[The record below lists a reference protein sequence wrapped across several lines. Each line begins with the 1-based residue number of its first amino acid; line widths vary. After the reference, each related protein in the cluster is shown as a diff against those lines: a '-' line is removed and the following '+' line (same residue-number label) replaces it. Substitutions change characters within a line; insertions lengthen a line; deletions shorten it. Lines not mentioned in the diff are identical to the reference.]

1 LEKNRANFLI
11 GKEKSLNEI
20 CDVSSKEVLN
30 LYDNWL
36 KWLLNQKN
44 YSPNT
49 ISSYSYDYKYFINF
63 VFNHLSASK
72 VSLKDLQKLALRD
85 FRSWLSFLKTIN
97 PNLSAKSLARA
108 RASIKSFY
116 FYCILMK
123 KIKSSEIYNLANP
136 KLPKNLPRA
145 VSENQIIKVINILKC
160 EKNKFLQLRNTA
172 LIYLLWG
179 CGLRVSE
186 LLSLNNKQINDNYII
201 IFGKG
206 KKERIVPLLPEI
218 KIKITEWIEWKHK
231 NFNYDNDALFISR
244 LGKRLSPRYVQKL
257 IEKLRLQLDLD
268 KNFTPHALRHSFA
281 TQLLM
286 NGVDLRTLQMMLGHS
301 SLSTTQHYLKVTNKF
316 VENVYKKTHP
326 RAKEN

>member
-1 LEKNRANFLI
+1 MISK
-11 GKEKSLNEI
+11 GKSLNEI
-20 CDVSSKEVLN
+20 CDISSEEVLI

-63 VFNHLSASK
+63 VFNHLSESK
-72 VSLKDLQKLALRD
+72 VSLKDLQKLELRD

-116 FYCILMK
+116 FYCILIK

-136 KLPKNLPRA
+136 KLQKNLPRA
-145 VSENQIIKVINILKC
+145 VSENQIIKVIDILKC

-186 LLSLNNKQINDNYII
+186 LLSLNNQQINDNYII

-218 KIKITEWIEWKHK
+218 KIKITEWIEWKHQ

-257 IEKLRLQLDLD
+257 IEKLRQQLDLD

-326 RAKEN
+326 RAKES

>member
-1 LEKNRANFLI
+1 MI
-11 GKEKSLNEI
+11 SKEKSLNEI

-116 FYCILMK
+116 FYCILIK

-186 LLSLNNKQINDNYII
+186 LLSLNNQQIKDNYII

>member
-1 LEKNRANFLI
+1 MI
-11 GKEKSLNEI
+11 DKEKSLNEI
-20 CDVSSKEVLN
+20 CDISSKEVLN
-30 LYDNWL
+30 LYDSWL

-63 VFNHLSASK
+63 VFNHLSTSK
-72 VSLKDLQKLALRD
+72 VRLKDLQKLALRD

-116 FYCILMK
+116 FYCILIK

-186 LLSLNNKQINDNYII
+186 LLSLNNQQINDNYII

-301 SLSTTQHYLKVTNKF
+301 SLATTQHYLKVTNKF

>member
-1 LEKNRANFLI
+1 MI

-20 CDVSSKEVLN
+20 CDISSKEVLN

-49 ISSYSYDYKYFINF
+49 ISSYSYDFKYFINF
-63 VFNHLSASK
+63 VFNHLSANR
-72 VSLKDLQKLALRD
+72 VSLKDLQKLELRD
-85 FRSWLSFLKTIN
+85 FRSWLSYLKTIN
-97 PNLSAKSLARA
+97 PSLSAKSLARA

-116 FYCILMK
+116 FYCILIK

-145 VSENQIIKVINILKC
+145 VSESQIIKVIEILKF

-218 KIKITEWIEWKHK
+218 KIKITEWIEWKHQ

-257 IEKLRLQLDLD
+257 IEKLRQQLDLD

>member
-1 LEKNRANFLI
+1 MI

-72 VSLKDLQKLALRD
+72 VSLKELQKLELRD

-116 FYCILMK
+116 FYCILIK

-145 VSENQIIKVINILKC
+145 VSESQIIKVIDILKS

-186 LLSLNNKQINDNYII
+186 LLSLNNKQIKDNYII

-218 KIKITEWIEWKHK
+218 KIKITEWIEWKYK

>member
-1 LEKNRANFLI
+1 LI

-44 YSPNT
+44 YSHNT

-63 VFNHLSASK
+63 VFNHSAVSK

-116 FYCILMK
+116 FYCILIK
-123 KIKSSEIYNLANP
+123 KIKSSEIYNLASP

-186 LLSLNNKQINDNYII
+186 LLSLNDKQINDNYII

-218 KIKITEWIEWKHK
+218 KIKITEWIEWKHQ

-257 IEKLRLQLDLD
+257 IEKLRQQLDLD

>member
-1 LEKNRANFLI
+1 MI

-63 VFNHLSASK
+63 VFNHLSVSK

-116 FYCILMK
+116 FYCILLK
-123 KIKSSEIYNLANP
+123 KLNH
-136 KLPKNLPRA
+136 
-145 VSENQIIKVINILKC
+145 Q
-160 EKNKFLQLRNTA
+160 KFITLLTQNYQKIFLELYLR
-172 LIYLLWG
+172 
-179 CGLRVSE
+179 
-186 LLSLNNKQINDNYII
+186 
-201 IFGKG
+201 
-206 KKERIVPLLPEI
+206 
-218 KIKITEWIEWKHK
+218 
-231 NFNYDNDALFISR
+231 SR
-244 LGKRLSPRYVQKL
+244 
-257 IEKLRLQLDLD
+257 
-268 KNFTPHALRHSFA
+268 
-281 TQLLM
+281 
-286 NGVDLRTLQMMLGHS
+286 
-301 SLSTTQHYLKVTNKF
+301 
-316 VENVYKKTHP
+316 
-326 RAKEN
+326 

>member
-1 LEKNRANFLI
+1 MI

-72 VSLKDLQKLALRD
+72 VSVKDLQKLALRD

-116 FYCILMK
+116 FYCILIK
-123 KIKSSEIYNLANP
+123 KIKSSEIYNLTNP
-136 KLPKNLPRA
+136 KLPKNLPKA
-145 VSENQIIKVINILKC
+145 VSENQIIKVIDILKC

-186 LLSLNNKQINDNYII
+186 LLSLNNKQINDNHII

-244 LGKRLSPRYVQKL
+244 LGKRLSPRYV
-257 IEKLRLQLDLD
+257 
-268 KNFTPHALRHSFA
+268 
-281 TQLLM
+281 
-286 NGVDLRTLQMMLGHS
+286 
-301 SLSTTQHYLKVTNKF
+301 
-316 VENVYKKTHP
+316 KKII
-326 RAKEN
+326 

>member
-1 LEKNRANFLI
+1 MI

-20 CDVSSKEVLN
+20 CDISSKEVLN
-30 LYDNWL
+30 LYDSWL

-72 VSLKDLQKLALRD
+72 VSLKDLQKLELRD

-116 FYCILMK
+116 FYCILIK

-145 VSENQIIKVINILKC
+145 VSENQIIKVIEILKC
-160 EKNKFLQLRNTA
+160 EKNKFLQLRNTT

-186 LLSLNNKQINDNYII
+186 LLSLNNQQISDNYII

-206 KKERIVPLLPEI
+206 KKERVVPLLPEI
-218 KIKITEWIEWKHK
+218 KIKITEWIEWKHQH
-231 NFNYDNDALFISR
+231 FNHNNHALFISR

-257 IEKLRLQLDLD
+257 IEKLRQQLDLD

-301 SLSTTQHYLKVTNKF
+301 SLATTQHYLKVTNKF

>member
-1 LEKNRANFLI
+1 MI

-72 VSLKDLQKLALRD
+72 VSLKDIQKLSLRD

-116 FYCILMK
+116 FYCILIK

-136 KLPKNLPRA
+136 KLPKHLPRA

-186 LLSLNNKQINDNYII
+186 LLSLNNKQIKDNYII

-257 IEKLRLQLDLD
+257 IEKLRQQLDLD

>member
-1 LEKNRANFLI
+1 LI
-11 GKEKSLNEI
+11 SKEKSLNEI
-20 CDVSSKEVLN
+20 CDIGSKEVLN

-49 ISSYSYDYKYFINF
+49 ISSYSYDCKYFINF
-63 VFNHLSASK
+63 VFNHLSVGK

-116 FYCILMK
+116 FYCILIK

-145 VSENQIIKVINILKC
+145 VSESQIIKVINILKC

-218 KIKITEWIEWKHK
+218 KIKITEWIEWKHQ

-257 IEKLRLQLDLD
+257 IEKLRQQLDLD

-301 SLSTTQHYLKVTNKF
+301 SLATTQHYLKVTNKF

>member
-1 LEKNRANFLI
+1 MI
-11 GKEKSLNEI
+11 SKEKSLNEI

-30 LYDNWL
+30 LYDNWM

-63 VFNHLSASK
+63 VCNHLSASK
-72 VSLKDLQKLALRD
+72 VSLKDLQNLALRD

-116 FYCILMK
+116 FYCILIK

-145 VSENQIIKVINILKC
+145 VSENQIIKVIDILKC

-186 LLSLNNKQINDNYII
+186 LLSLNNQQINDNYII

-206 KKERIVPLLPEI
+206 KKERLVPLLPEI
-218 KIKITEWIEWKHK
+218 KIKITEWIEWKRK

-257 IEKLRLQLDLD
+257 IEKLRQQLDLD

-301 SLSTTQHYLKVTNKF
+301 SLATTQHYLKVTNKF

>member
-1 LEKNRANFLI
+1 MI

-30 LYDNWL
+30 LYDNWM

-63 VFNHLSASK
+63 VCNHLSASK
-72 VSLKDLQKLALRD
+72 VSLKDLQNLALRD

-116 FYCILMK
+116 FYCILIK

-145 VSENQIIKVINILKC
+145 VSENQIIKVIDILKC

-186 LLSLNNKQINDNYII
+186 LLSLNNQQINDNYII

-206 KKERIVPLLPEI
+206 KKERLVPLLPEI
-218 KIKITEWIEWKHK
+218 KIKITEWIEWKRK

-257 IEKLRLQLDLD
+257 IEKLRQQLDLD

>member
-1 LEKNRANFLI
+1 MI

-20 CDVSSKEVLN
+20 CDISSKEVLN

-116 FYCILMK
+116 FYCILIK
-123 KIKSSEIYNLANP
+123 KIKSSEIYNLASP

-145 VSENQIIKVINILKC
+145 VSENQIIKVIDMLKC

-186 LLSLNNKQINDNYII
+186 LLSLNNQQIKDNYII

-218 KIKITEWIEWKHK
+218 KIKITEWIEWKHQ

-257 IEKLRLQLDLD
+257 IEKLRQQLDLD

>member
-1 LEKNRANFLI
+1 MI

-20 CDVSSKEVLN
+20 CDISSKEVLN
-30 LYDNWL
+30 LYDSWL

-116 FYCILMK
+116 FYCILIK

-186 LLSLNNKQINDNYII
+186 LLSLNNQQIKDNYII

-257 IEKLRLQLDLD
+257 IEKLRQQLDLD

>member
-1 LEKNRANFLI
+1 MI

-20 CDVSSKEVLN
+20 CDISSKEILN

-116 FYCILMK
+116 FYCILIK

-186 LLSLNNKQINDNYII
+186 LLSLNNQQINDNYII

-206 KKERIVPLLPEI
+206 KKERVVPLLPEI
-218 KIKITEWIEWKHK
+218 KIKITEWIEWKQQ
-231 NFNYDNDALFISR
+231 NFNHNNDALFISR

-257 IEKLRLQLDLD
+257 IEKLRQQLDLD

-286 NGVDLRTLQMMLGHS
+286 NGVDLRTLQIMLGHS
-301 SLSTTQHYLKVTNKF
+301 SLATTQHYLKVTNKF

>member
-1 LEKNRANFLI
+1 MI
-11 GKEKSLNEI
+11 CKEKSLNEI
-20 CDVSSKEVLN
+20 CDISSKEVLN
-30 LYDNWL
+30 LYNNWL

-49 ISSYSYDYKYFINF
+49 ISSYSYDYKYFVNF
-63 VFNHLSASK
+63 VFNHLLVSK
-72 VSLKDLQKLALRD
+72 VSLKDLQKLELRD
-85 FRSWLSFLKTIN
+85 FRSWLSFLKSIN

-116 FYCILMK
+116 FYCILIK
-123 KIKSSEIYNLANP
+123 KIKSSEIYKLANP

-145 VSENQIIKVINILKC
+145 VSESQIIKVINILKY

-186 LLSLNNKQINDNYII
+186 LLSLNDKQINDNYII

-218 KIKITEWIEWKHK
+218 KIKITEWIEWKHQ

-257 IEKLRLQLDLD
+257 IEKLRRQLDLD

>member
-1 LEKNRANFLI
+1 MI

-20 CDVSSKEVLN
+20 CDISSKEVLN

-116 FYCILMK
+116 FYCILIK

-257 IEKLRLQLDLD
+257 IEKLRQQLDLD

>member
-1 LEKNRANFLI
+1 MI

-30 LYDNWL
+30 LYDSWL

-63 VFNHLSASK
+63 VFNHLSISK
-72 VSLKDLQKLALRD
+72 VSLKDLQNLELRD

-108 RASIKSFY
+108 RSSIKSFY
-116 FYCILMK
+116 FYCILIK

-145 VSENQIIKVINILKC
+145 VSEHQIIKVIDILKC

-186 LLSLNNKQINDNYII
+186 LLSLNNQQINDNYII

-218 KIKITEWIEWKHK
+218 KIKIIEWIEWKHQ

-257 IEKLRLQLDLD
+257 IEKLRQQLDLD
-268 KNFTPHALRHSFA
+268 KTFTPHALRHSFA

-301 SLSTTQHYLKVTNKF
+301 SLATTQHYLKVTNKF
-316 VENVYKKTHP
+316 VVNVYKKTHP

>member
-1 LEKNRANFLI
+1 MTS
-11 GKEKSLNEI
+11 KEKSLNEI
-20 CDVSSKEVLN
+20 CGISSKEVLN
-30 LYDNWL
+30 LYDNWM

-63 VFNHLSASK
+63 VFNHLSESK
-72 VSLKDLQKLALRD
+72 VNLKDLQKLELRD

-116 FYCILMK
+116 FYCILIK

-136 KLPKNLPRA
+136 KLQKNLPRA
-145 VSENQIIKVINILKC
+145 VSENQIIKVIDILKC

-186 LLSLNNKQINDNYII
+186 LLSLNNQQINDNYII

-218 KIKITEWIEWKHK
+218 KIKITEWIEWKYQ

-257 IEKLRLQLDLD
+257 IEKLRQQLDLD

-316 VENVYKKTHP
+316 VENVYKKTQP
-326 RAKEN
+326 RAKES

>member
-1 LEKNRANFLI
+1 MI

-20 CDVSSKEVLN
+20 CDISSKEVLN

-63 VFNHLSASK
+63 VCNHLSASK
-72 VSLKDLQKLALRD
+72 VSLKDLQNLALRD

-116 FYCILMK
+116 FYCILIK

-145 VSENQIIKVINILKC
+145 VSENQIIKVIDILKC

-186 LLSLNNKQINDNYII
+186 LLSLNNQQINDNYII

-218 KIKITEWIEWKHK
+218 KIKITEWIEWKHQ

-257 IEKLRLQLDLD
+257 IEKLRQQLDLD

-301 SLSTTQHYLKVTNKF
+301 SLATTQNYLKVTNKF

>member
-1 LEKNRANFLI
+1 MI

-20 CDVSSKEVLN
+20 CDISSKEVLN

-63 VFNHLSASK
+63 VCNHLSASK
-72 VSLKDLQKLALRD
+72 VSLKDLQNLALRD

-116 FYCILMK
+116 FYCILIK

-145 VSENQIIKVINILKC
+145 VSENQIIKVIDILKC

-186 LLSLNNKQINDNYII
+186 LLSLNNQQINDNYII

-206 KKERIVPLLPEI
+206 KKERLVPLLPEI
-218 KIKITEWIEWKHK
+218 KIKITEWIEWKRK

-257 IEKLRLQLDLD
+257 IEKLRQQLDLD

-301 SLSTTQHYLKVTNKF
+301 SLATTQHYLKVTNKF

>member
-1 LEKNRANFLI
+1 MI

-30 LYDNWL
+30 LYDNWM

-63 VFNHLSASK
+63 VFNHLSVSK

-116 FYCILMK
+116 FYCILIK

-160 EKNKFLQLRNTA
+160 EKNQFLQLRNTA

-231 NFNYDNDALFISR
+231 NLNYDNDALFISR

-286 NGVDLRTLQMMLGHS
+286 NGVDLRTLQIMLGHS

>member
-1 LEKNRANFLI
+1 MI
-11 GKEKSLNEI
+11 GKEKSLKEI

-116 FYCILMK
+116 FYCILIK

-136 KLPKNLPRA
+136 KFPK
-145 VSENQIIKVINILKC
+145 S
-160 EKNKFLQLRNTA
+160 FLETIHPKPSQL
-172 LIYLLWG
+172 
-179 CGLRVSE
+179 S
-186 LLSLNNKQINDNYII
+186 
-201 IFGKG
+201 
-206 KKERIVPLLPEI
+206 
-218 KIKITEWIEWKHK
+218 
-231 NFNYDNDALFISR
+231 SR
-244 LGKRLSPRYVQKL
+244 
-257 IEKLRLQLDLD
+257 
-268 KNFTPHALRHSFA
+268 
-281 TQLLM
+281 
-286 NGVDLRTLQMMLGHS
+286 
-301 SLSTTQHYLKVTNKF
+301 
-316 VENVYKKTHP
+316 KTIP
-326 RAKEN
+326 FS

>member
-1 LEKNRANFLI
+1 MI

-63 VFNHLSASK
+63 VCNHLSASK
-72 VSLKDLQKLALRD
+72 VSLKDLQNLALRD

-116 FYCILMK
+116 FYCILIK

-145 VSENQIIKVINILKC
+145 VSENQIIKVIDILKC

-186 LLSLNNKQINDNYII
+186 LLSLNNQQINDNYII

-206 KKERIVPLLPEI
+206 KKERLVPLLPEI
-218 KIKITEWIEWKHK
+218 KIKITEWIEWKRK

-257 IEKLRLQLDLD
+257 IEKLRQQLDLD

>member
-1 LEKNRANFLI
+1 MI

-116 FYCILMK
+116 FYCILIK

>member
-1 LEKNRANFLI
+1 MI
-11 GKEKSLNEI
+11 DKEKSLNEI
-20 CDVSSKEVLN
+20 CDISSKEVLN

-63 VFNHLSASK
+63 VCNHLSASK
-72 VSLKDLQKLALRD
+72 VSLKNLQNLALRD

-116 FYCILMK
+116 FYCILIE

-145 VSENQIIKVINILKC
+145 VSENQIIKVIDILKC

-186 LLSLNNKQINDNYII
+186 LLSLNNQQINDNYII

-206 KKERIVPLLPEI
+206 KKERLVPLLPEI
-218 KIKITEWIEWKHK
+218 KIKITEWIEWKRK

-257 IEKLRLQLDLD
+257 IEKLRQQLDLD

-301 SLSTTQHYLKVTNKF
+301 SLATTQHYLKVTNKF

>member
-1 LEKNRANFLI
+1 MNL
-11 GKEKSLNEI
+11 KEKLPIDIFEI
-20 CDVSSKEVLN
+20 SSKEVLN
-30 LYDNWL
+30 IYDNWL

-44 YSPNT
+44 YSHNT

-63 VFNHLSASK
+63 VYNHLSTNK
-72 VSLKDLQKLALRD
+72 VNLKNLQELELRD
-85 FRSWLSFLKTIN
+85 FRSWLSYLKIIN
-97 PNLSAKSLARA
+97 PNLSVKSLARA

-116 FYCILMK
+116 FYCILLK
-123 KIKSSEIYNLANP
+123 KIKSSEIYNLASP

-145 VSENQIIKVINILKC
+145 ASEKQILKIISILKN
-160 EKNKFLQLRNTA
+160 EKNKFLQLRNSA

-179 CGLRVSE
+179 CGLRISE
-186 LLSLNNKQINDNYII
+186 LLSLNNQHIKENYII

-206 KKERIVPLLPEI
+206 NKERIVPLLPEI
-218 KIKITEWIEWKHK
+218 KKKITEWIIWK
-231 NFNYDNDALFISR
+231 NQSFDNNNALFISR
-244 LGKRLSPRYVQKL
+244 LGKRLSARYVQKL
-257 IEKLRLQLDLD
+257 IEKLRHQLDLD
-268 KNFTPHALRHSFA
+268 KSFTPHALRHSFA